1 MRLITDWFKRTF
13 SDPQIVFLTL
23 ILAIGFAVILTMGHM
38 LAPVIAS
45 AVIAYL
51 LEGLVLV
58 FEDRGVP
65 RWLAATV
72 VFLAFV
78 LFLTLV
84 LFGLLPLLSRQV
96 TELVQ
101 QLPYMIASG
110 QEAMMAL
117 PERFPEVIS
126 PQQAQ
131 EILEGVRREI
141 GSYGQQVLSVS
152 VSSVVGV
159 LTILVYLVLM
169 PMLVFF
175 FLKDKNAI
183 MQWFGAFMPRER
195 GLADQVWREVDRQI
209 ANYVRGKFWE
219 IIIVWAASLLA
230 FSFFGLQYAMLLSV
244 VVGLS
249 VVVPYVGATVA
260 TFPVVLV
267 AWFQWGWG
275 PDFVWVSVAYLV
287 IQAVDGNVLV
297 PLLFGEVVDL
307 HPIAIIVA
315 ILVFG
320 GLWGFWGVFFA
331 IPLATLVNA
340 VLRAW
345 PTRSPVASPA

>member
-23 ILAIGFAVILTMGHM
+23 ILVIGFAVILTMGNM

-65 RWLAATV
+65 RWLAATI

-110 QEAMMAL
+110 QEAMMTL
-117 PERFPEVIS
+117 PERFPDVIS

-131 EILEGVRREI
+131 EILDGVRREI

-175 FLKDKNAI
+175 FLKDKNVI
-183 MQWFGAFMPRER
+183 MQWFGAFMPLER
-195 GLADQVWREVDRQI
+195 GLADRVWREVDRQI

-287 IQAVDGNVLV
+287 IQALDGNVLV

-345 PTRSPVASPA
+345 PRRSTVASAA